1 MHPDLA
7 ESRLATLP
15 VSLRRLTRIAL
26 APSSTPETVSQTV
39 YRILLDCQRARDNGL
54 AAHNLL
60 PLVNVMLDPAD
71 LPDPET
77 ALESGFRERVI
88 AAGHAL
94 AILNCT
100 GPRHASPAL
109 LEIAPRIWAWIRFMH
124 NHEYFP
130 GMELDY
136 CLLLATFHPIS
147 YLDEGR
153 NWLHTTPDICF
164 FIGSTWD
171 RIVSMCER
179 GTLSLNDIRCR
190 RAIHFLGIFLSNHIS
205 PQHSADL
212 VDGAGGEKKLARLI
226 VKYLGLVLKALEV
239 EQEYDQ
245 KKALSLTLECTIAFT
260 SHYVFVSRQTLV
272 DAGLVRLVAQAA
284 LVFSGPGY
292 VSGQRDPRRCI
303 YLGVD
308 VLASLLGGQ
317 QLAFW
322 TQALENGL
330 LRVIIIGAGMYP
342 NDAQI
347 MDAVEQLFNGIVTGI
362 MQYGFLPVLASA
374 IPKALAIPPSVD
386 FMRSR
391 CGNTWQSI
399 VALAEKRMKSWERF
413 NSTCVGIRSCE
424 NYDCNVL
431 VAKKGTFLRCASC
444 RVYFYCSPE
453 CQKISW
459 QKYNHRY
466 RCQFKDKHLMDT
478 RGRRFNLMVI
488 LNDYQTRK
496 SAIFLQKV
504 EYINRTGNT
513 NYCVLMK
520 YVSGRCTPQVT
531 ASAEMEHSFSRHPCA
546 TRTAFGG
553 RETHVVRSI
562 PENTEFT
569 VLLRCNTAVLLEGLM
584 YIARRIP
591 RGTDVSRLEAEFP
604 ELFHQLQALA
614 AMQVVEIYS

>member
-7 ESRLATLP
+7 ESKLATLP

-26 APSSTPETVSQTV
+26 APSTTPATVSQTL

-54 AAHNLL
+54 TARSLL
-60 PLVNVMLDPAD
+60 PLVNVILDPAD

-88 AAGHAL
+88 SAGHAL

-109 LEIAPRIWAWIRFMH
+109 LEITPRIWAWIRFMH
-124 NHEYFP
+124 IYEYFP

-136 CLLLATFHPIS
+136 CLLLSTLHPIS
-147 YLDEGR
+147 YLDVGR
-153 NWLHTTPDICF
+153 DLLHTTPDICF

-179 GTLSLNDIRCR
+179 GTLSLNDFRCR
-190 RAIHFLGIFLSNHIS
+190 RAIHFLGIFLTNHIS
-205 PQHSADL
+205 PQHSGEL

-239 EQEYDQ
+239 EQVHEH

-260 SHYVFVSRQTLV
+260 SHYIFVSREALL
-272 DAGLVRLVAQAA
+272 DAGFVGVVAQAA
-284 LVFSGPGY
+284 VVFPGSGY
-292 VSGQRDPRRCI
+292 ASEQHDPRQRI

-308 VLASLLGGQ
+308 VLASLLVRQ
-317 QLAFW
+317 QLTFW
-322 TQALENGL
+322 TQAMENGL
-330 LRVIIIGAGMYP
+330 LRAIIIGAGMYP
-342 NDAQI
+342 SDAQI
-347 MDAVEQLFNGIVTGI
+347 MDAVENLFSGIVTGI
-362 MQYGFLPVLASA
+362 MHYGFLPVLASA
-374 IPKALAIPPSVD
+374 IPKALAIPPSTS

-413 NSTCVGIRSCE
+413 NSTCVGVRSCE
-424 NYDCNVL
+424 NYDCDAL
-431 VAKKGTFLRCASC
+431 VAEKGNLLRCASC
-444 RVYFYCSPE
+444 RSSFYCSPE
-453 CQKISW
+453 CQRISW
-459 QKYNHRY
+459 RKYNHRF
-466 RCQFKDKHLMDT
+466 RCQFTDKNLMDS
-478 RGRRFNLMVI
+478 RSRRFSLMTV

-496 SAIFLQKV
+496 SAIFLQKI
-504 EYINRTGNT
+504 EYIHRTGNT
-513 NYCVLMK
+513 SYCVLME

-531 ASAEMEHSFSRHPCA
+531 ASTALEKSFSRHPFA
-546 TRTAFGG
+546 TRTAFGV
-553 RETHVVRSI
+553 RETHVVRLF

-569 VLLRCNTAVLLEGLM
+569 VLLRCNTPVLLEGLM
-584 YIARRIP
+584 RIAQRIP
-591 RGTDVSRLEAEFP
+591 RGTDVSRLEAEIP
-604 ELFHQLQALA
+604 ELFNQLQALA
-614 AMQVVEIYS
+614 AMQVIEIYS